1 MDGFIGNLFGDEF
14 GIELKKKDTKE
25 LVKKSTP
32 NTSVDTDTEKIL
44 KSKKLGTLFANYM
57 M

>member
-44 KSKKLGTLFANYM
+44 IS
-57 M
+57 